1 MASSTARGIIW
12 DVDGTLVDT
21 AKLHFDA
28 WLRLAR
34 ELGRDFTE
42 ADFAATFGRR
52 NPEIMDYLFDGA
64 YTYDEGIAL
73 SERKE
78 GYYRTEA
85 EEQGIEFL
93 PGVRKLVEAFAAMG
107 IPQAIGSS
115 APVGNL
121 TMILRLTDSA
131 KFFHAVVGM
140 EDTRKGKPEPEVFLT
155 GATRMNVVP
164 AACLVFEDAIAGI
177 EAATAAGMASVGV
190 TFVGH
195 HPAEKLSAAGATRIV
210 RTLEELTPEVVI
222 EMIDTHRNAVMGS

>member
-1 MASSTARGIIW
+1 MTATVQRGIIW

-28 WLRLAR
+28 WLRLAK

-64 YTYDEGIAL
+64 YSYDEGIAL
-73 SERKE
+73 GERKE

-85 EEQGIEFL
+85 EKQGIEFL
-93 PGVRKLVEAFAAMG
+93 PGVRPLVEAFAAMG

-121 TMILRLTDSA
+121 TMILRLTDSS
-131 KFFHAVVGM
+131 KYFHTVVGM
-140 EDTRKGKPEPEVFLT
+140 EDTRKGKPDPEVFLT

-164 AACLVFEDAIAGI
+164 VACLVFEDAIAGI

-195 HPAEKLSAAGATRIV
+195 HPAEKLRAAGAHRIV
-210 RTLEELTPEVVI
+210 RTLEELSASDVVAA
-222 EMIDTHRNAVMGS
+222 IDAHRETAMRS